1 MLQSVT
7 WQVPGDGAYPAVL
20 PMDARF
26 EDDRLVVELDV
37 PGVAPD
43 SLDVTVEGNA
53 LTVCAERRQPDF
65 GPAALVSERRHGVFT
80 RQLVLAENVDADHIK
95 ADYSDGVLRLMIP
108 VNRSGKSHKIAITTG
123 MERPKAVA

>member
-1 MLQSVT
+1 MLASFT
-7 WQVPGDGAYPAVL
+7 WQVPGDGAFPAVL

-37 PGVAPD
+37 PGATAD

-53 LTVCAERRQPDF
+53 LTVRAERRQPDF
-65 GPAALVSERRHGVFT
+65 GPAAVVSERRYGVFT
-80 RQLVLAENVDADHIK
+80 RQLVLGAHVDVDHIK
-95 ADYSDGVLRLMIP
+95 ADYSDGVLRLVIP
-108 VNRSGKSHKIAITTG
+108 VARSVKRHKVAITTG